1 MLHTTPGIVLHSFKY
16 SDTSIVARILT
27 RELGLQSYLVP
38 GVRKSRSR
46 IKASL
51 FQPLSLIEMVAYH
64 KERQGLQRIK
74 EIRCPHPVLNLS
86 ADIRKSAIA
95 MFLCEMM
102 LQTFQ
107 HQEPQTQAFDYI
119 YKSVLT
125 LDMQERNLS
134 TFHISFL
141 LQLSKFL
148 GFAPGGG
155 YSAQKCFFNLREGV
169 YQHEPDIAGQSLG
182 SEESACFYRLSQTN
196 PESETDLHIPQPIRK
211 TLLARTI
218 DYYRLHMEGFR
229 EIKSH
234 QVLDVVFH

>member
-16 SDTSIVARILT
+16 SDTSIIARILT
-27 RELGLQSYLVP
+27 RDLGLQSYLVP

-46 IKASL
+46 VKASL
-51 FQPLSLIEMVAYH
+51 FQPLTLVEMVAYH
-64 KERQGLQRIK
+64 KENMGLQRIK
-74 EIRCPHPVLNLS
+74 EIRCPHPVPNLS

-102 LQTFQ
+102 LNAFQ
-107 HQEPQTQAFDYI
+107 HQEPQAQAFDYI
-119 YKSVLT
+119 YKSVLA

-141 LQLSKFL
+141 MQLSKYL
-148 GFAPGGG
+148 GFAPGSG
-155 YSAQKCFFNLREGV
+155 YSEQKSFFNLREGN

-182 SEESACFYRLSQTN
+182 SEESAYFFRLSQIQPGDDIN
-196 PESETDLHIPQPIRK
+196 FNIPLSVRK

-218 DYYRLHMEGFR
+218 DYYRMHLEGFR
-229 EIKSH
+229 ELKS
-234 QVLDVVFH
+234 QKVLDVVFQ